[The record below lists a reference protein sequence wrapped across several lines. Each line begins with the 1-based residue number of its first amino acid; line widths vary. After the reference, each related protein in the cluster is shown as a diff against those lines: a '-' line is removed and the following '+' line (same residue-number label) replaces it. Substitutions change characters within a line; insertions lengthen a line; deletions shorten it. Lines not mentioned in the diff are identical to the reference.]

1 MTAAGLPAWNS
12 ERPNSTAAATTR
24 GWQGW
29 PRAAPGG
36 LRPGYVWGHAGREL
50 RITSGRRAGGD
61 DYSSKNTEV
70 PAMTSGSPA
79 AAPEPD
85 LMRPVRPARKRASA
99 KGARAAPAAASPA
112 RGKKTR
118 SRAGA
123 GRPRAEKATA
133 TPAGKSLDRA
143 QRALDQAAKT
153 EKQLRASLKKHSK
166 AVSAA
171 RDDLDRRDREL
182 EAMKTQL
189 KTAKKSRK
197 RAARELGTS
206 AKPAAA
212 KR

>member
-1 MTAAGLPAWNS
+1 M
-12 ERPNSTAAATTR
+12 
-24 GWQGW
+24 
-29 PRAAPGG
+29 
-36 LRPGYVWGHAGREL
+36 
-50 RITSGRRAGGD
+50 
-61 DYSSKNTEV
+61 EV
-70 PAMTSGSPA
+70 PAMASGSPDV
-79 AAPEPD
+79 APELD
-85 LMRPVRPARKRASA
+85 LMRPVRPAGKRASA
-99 KGARAAPAAASPA
+99 KGARAAPAAASSA

-123 GRPRAEKATA
+123 GRPRAEKAPA

-171 RDDLDRRDREL
+171 RDDLDRSDREL
-182 EAMKTQL
+182 EGMKAQL

-197 RAARELGTS
+197 RAVRELGPS

-212 KR
+212 KK